1 MSASDAKRAKHEIG
15 ETNAKGGGYFSARDH
30 QGKLELDC
38 DVVVVGSGASGAV
51 VATELA
57 ESGWRVIV
65 LEEGANVP
73 SALHGQMRQ
82 SESLRHAWRDGA
94 MVMTVPLG
102 DSPAINVTM
111 GKCVGGSSVLT
122 GGVCFRIPGAVLKH
136 WREELGLTRL
146 TEREMEPFH
155 QHVERAIHVEEVP
168 AEMRSRGTNLFWEGA
183 TRIGLEMKPMRRNTK
198 GCEGCGRCNFG
209 CPHGAKMSVDL
220 SYLPRAVEH
229 GAQVWSHA
237 LIEKI
242 LVKNGRAVGVRGRAL
257 NREGGNPG
265 DTIEVR
271 AKRVV
276 VAAGA
281 WHTPVLLMDSGLGN
295 PRMVGKKLTLH
306 PAFRVIARF
315 DEPVQGW
322 KGALQSAYSDS
333 LEHLGITY
341 TGLHIPSGVL
351 GATMPGVGVE
361 HTNNAKHIDHL
372 AMFGGLLHDEGG
384 GEIHRVPRWLGGG
397 REPIVTYRMS
407 ERDRAK
413 IGINL
418 RTMAR
423 AFFAVGAREV
433 YLPVLGLRGVDADGL
448 ARVPLETLPARN
460 FECAS
465 QHPLGSATMGS
476 TEKRSVVDDEGRV
489 WGVGGLHL
497 ADGSVV
503 PTSLGVNP
511 QLSIM
516 TMATRMAWRMR
527 ERGVDA

>member
-1 MSASDAKRAKHEIG
+1 MSARDLG
-15 ETNAKGGGYFSARDH
+15 TTNAKGGGYFSARDERPEG
-30 QGKLELDC
+30 GKLVLDC
-38 DVVVVGSGASGAV
+38 DVVVVGSGAGGSV

-57 ESGWRVIV
+57 EAGWRVIV
-65 LEEGANVP
+65 LEEGANIP
-73 SALHGQMRQ
+73 SELHGQMRP

-94 MVMTVPLG
+94 MVVTVPRG

-122 GGVCFRIPGAVLKH
+122 GGVCFRIPGAVLRD
-136 WREELGLTRL
+136 WREDLGLESF

-155 QHVERAIHVEEVP
+155 AHVERAIHVEEVP
-168 AEMRSRGTNLFWEGA
+168 EEMRSRGTRLFWEGA
-183 TRIGLEMKPMRRNTK
+183 TRLGLEMKPMRRNTK

-209 CPHGAKMSVDL
+209 CPHGAKLSVDL
-220 SYLPRAVEH
+220 SYLPRAVEQ

-237 LIEKI
+237 LVERIV
-242 LVKNGRAVGVRGRAL
+242 VKDGRAVGVRGRLL
-257 NREGGNPG
+257 NREGGKPG
-265 DTIEVR
+265 DALEVR

-276 VAAGA
+276 IAAGA

-295 PRMVGKKLTLH
+295 PRFVGKKLTLH

-315 DEPVQGW
+315 DTPVRGW
-322 KGALQSAYSDS
+322 QGALQSAWSDS
-333 LEHLGITY
+333 YEHHGITY
-341 TGLHIPSGVL
+341 TGLFIPPGVL

-361 HTNNAKHIDHL
+361 HTRNAGRIDHL

-384 GEIHRVPRWLGGG
+384 GEIHRVPSWLGGG

-407 ERDRAK
+407 ERDRAR
-413 IGINL
+413 IPL
-418 RTMAR
+418 LVRTMAR
-423 AFFAVGAREV
+423 AFFEAGAREA
-433 YLPVLGLRGVDADGL
+433 YLPILGLRGVTADEL
-448 ARVPLETLPARN
+448 DRVPLETIAASRI
-460 FECAS
+460 ECAS

-476 TEKRSVVDDEGRV
+476 AAKRSVVDEEGRV
-489 WGVGGLHL
+489 WGVGGLHI

-516 TMATRMAWRMR
+516 SLATRIAWRMR
-527 ERGVDA
+527 ERGLEA